1 MIYNML
7 KVSWRMATRKT
18 SFTLLNIIGLSVGM
32 MVCLLVGLYVHY
44 EYAFDAF
51 HEKSDRI
58 YRINQSMIWGD
69 WASQMPTTG
78 PNVALALKADVPEIE
93 AITRI
98 LHPEGFVV
106 TSLDEASQPNSFLED
121 DLLIADADFFKIFSF
136 PMVEGDKSSALSKP
150 NQIVITEKA
159 AIKYFGK
166 ESALGKTLQL
176 RGTILEG
183 RQEEDNTPLNFTISG
198 IIEDIPDQ
206 SHIQFDMVAS
216 AASFIDITQNES
228 LWTWTAFANYALL
241 KKGVD
246 AAQLESALKTI
257 PPKWA
262 ASTLQRIFGLT
273 FDELHA
279 DNKSWDLFMQPIGDV
294 YLGSNTMGNILGPLG
309 QRSTIASFTAIGLLI
324 LILSSI
330 NFMNLST
337 AQSSNRAR
345 EVGIRKALGAQRK
358 ALIAQFLFEAFFLVV
373 ISTLVGIALTGVLLD
388 SFNHFS
394 GKSINLFEQLSQP
407 IVLITIIV
415 FCGFLGLLAGSY
427 PALYLSSFQPANGMK
442 GILSMGISGK
452 GIRNA
457 LIVFQFTISI
467 GLIIGSVFIARQLNY
482 MTQFDLGYDKEHVLQ
497 LHNVEQFSADSQ
509 VLKNTLM
516 SQTGIQL
523 VGEAHQ
529 SPPNV
534 MRGNLISAR
543 LMDKD
548 QMEVS
553 RMKVDAPY
561 LDLLDVALITGR
573 NFNETMVTDLHHSV
587 ILNAEAVQMLGWG
600 TPEDYSKESPV
611 GKYIYSNGQK
621 MEVIG
626 VTADFYYKSPKHQV
640 EPLVIY
646 HIDNKYLPDS
656 GTSPSVLSLRIDPN
670 AIHSTNEMSA
680 LVASIRDEVKNMD
693 PYFPFEYSFLDQEFE
708 NSFRNEQRV
717 KRIMNAFTLMAL
729 IIACI
734 GLYGLAIFSAE
745 KRTKELGI
753 RKLLGASVLQI
764 VTLFSRDFTK
774 LIVIGFLIA
783 SPIAWYFVDTW
794 LSKFPYRTSINLW
807 VFALAGAAG
816 LLISWITIGLQSVK
830 VATKNPVEALRD
842 E

>member
-1 MIYNML
+1 
-7 KVSWRMATRKT
+7 MATRKT
-18 SFTLLNIIGLSVGM
+18 SFTLLNVIGLSVGI
-32 MVCLLVGLYVHY
+32 MVCLLVGLYVQY

-51 HEKSDRI
+51 HSKSDRI

-98 LHPEGFVV
+98 LRPEGFVV
-106 TSLDEASQPNSFLED
+106 TSLDEADQSNSFLED
-121 DLLIADADFFKIFSF
+121 HLLIADPDFFKIFSF
-136 PMVEGDKSSALSKP
+136 HMVQGDKSTALSAP
-150 NQIVITEKA
+150 NQIVITERA
-159 AIKYFGK
+159 ATKYFGN

-183 RQEEDNTPLNFTISG
+183 NRAQDNVPLNFTISG
-198 IIEDIPDQ
+198 IIEDVPDQ
-206 SHIQFDMVAS
+206 SHIQFEMVAS
-216 AASFIDITQNES
+216 AGSFNDITQNES

-241 KKGVD
+241 KEGVD
-246 AAQLESALKTI
+246 PAQLEPMLKAI
-257 PPKWA
+257 PSKWA

-273 FDELHA
+273 FDQLHA
-279 DNKSWDLFMQPIGDV
+279 DNKSWDLFMQPIRDV
-294 YLGSNTMGNILGPLG
+294 YLGSGTMGNILGPLG
-309 QRSTIASFTAIGLLI
+309 QKNAIGSFTAIGLLI

-345 EVGIRKALGAQRK
+345 EVGIRKSLGAYRK
-358 ALIAQFLFEAFFLVV
+358 SLIAQFLFEAFFLVI

-394 GKSINLFEQLSQP
+394 GKSINLLGQLSEP
-407 IVLITIIV
+407 AVLISILI

-427 PALYLSSFQPANGMK
+427 PAFYLSSFQPANSMK
-442 GILSMGISGK
+442 GLFGTGMSGK

-467 GLIIGSVFIARQLNY
+467 GLIIGSVFITRQLNY
-482 MTQFDLGYDKEHVLQ
+482 LTEFDLGYNKEHVLQ
-497 LHNVEQFSADSQ
+497 LHNIEQFGADTR
-509 VLKNTLM
+509 VLRNTLL
-516 SQTGIQL
+516 SQTGIDM

-534 MRGNLISAR
+534 MRGDLISTR
-543 LMDKD
+543 LTGKD
-548 QMEVS
+548 QLEVS
-553 RMKVDAPY
+553 RMKIDALY
-561 LDLLDVALITGR
+561 LDLLDVTLIAGR
-573 NFNETMVTDLHHSV
+573 NFNETMATDLHHAV

-600 TPEDYSKESPV
+600 TPETYAQDSPI
-611 GKYIYSNGQK
+611 GKYIYTNNRK

-626 VTADFYYKSPKHQV
+626 VTTDFYYKSPKQQI
-640 EPLVIY
+640 EPLVVY
-646 HIDNKYLPDS
+646 HIDNQYLPDS
-656 GTSPSVLSLRIDPN
+656 GTSPSLLSLRINPN
-670 AIHSTNEMSA
+670 SIHSANEMSA
-680 LVASIRDEVKNMD
+680 LIASLRNEVKALD
-693 PYFPFEYSFLDQEFE
+693 PYFPFEYSFLDREFE

-717 KRIMNAFTLMAL
+717 KRIMNAFTVLAL

-753 RKLLGASVLQI
+753 RKLLGASVFQI
-764 VTLFSRDFTK
+764 VALFSRDFTK
-774 LIVIGFLIA
+774 LIVMGFVIA
-783 SPIAWYFVDTW
+783 TPIAWYFVDTW
-794 LSKFPYRTSINLW
+794 LSKFPYRTSIDLW
-807 VFALAGAAG
+807 IFALAGIAG
-816 LLISWITIGLQSVK
+816 LFISWVTIGFQSIK